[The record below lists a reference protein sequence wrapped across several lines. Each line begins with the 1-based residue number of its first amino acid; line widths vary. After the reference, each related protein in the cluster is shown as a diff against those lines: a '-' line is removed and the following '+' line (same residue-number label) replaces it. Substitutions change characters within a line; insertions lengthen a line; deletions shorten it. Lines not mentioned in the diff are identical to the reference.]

1 MLCVVEW
8 VSICGC
14 ACGNVCLVHSFSIQ
28 NPLLR
33 REALK
38 IWKQRSGSS
47 ATYKKLIN
55 IFERAGYCDYAEI
68 VRKTVHI
75 VESET
80 DDSDCS
86 DEVIPQPQ
94 TYPHIKPPTP
104 PSSPKADLLPFE
116 EFSLIGAATARGLPK
131 RKNTTTII
139 ILCVIIMAFMHD
151 NHCSC
156 HK

>member
-1 MLCVVEW
+1 ML
-8 VSICGC
+8 I
-14 ACGNVCLVHSFSIQ
+14 FYF
-28 NPLLR
+28 LR

-55 IFERAGYCDYAEI
+55 IFEDAGYCDYAEN

-80 DDSDCS
+80 DDSICS

-104 PSSPKADLLPFE
+104 PSPPKGDTTPFE
-116 EFSLIGAATARGLPK
+116 EYSLITSDAAQGLPK
-131 RKNTTTII
+131 RKKSIYNDINI
-139 ILCVIIMAFMHD
+139 YMA
-151 NHCSC
+151 
-156 HK
+156 

>member
-1 MLCVVEW
+1 MC
-8 VSICGC
+8 
-14 ACGNVCLVHSFSIQ
+14 SFCIQ

-55 IFERAGYCDYAEI
+55 IFERAGYCDYAEN
-68 VRKTVHI
+68 VRRTVHV

-80 DDSDCS
+80 DDSICS
-86 DEVIPQPQ
+86 DEVISQPQ
-94 TYPHIKPPTP
+94 TYPHIKPLTP
-104 PSSPKADLLPFE
+104 PSSPKADLSPSQ

-131 RKNTTTII
+131 RKNIATSYN
-139 ILCVIIMAFMHD
+139 CA
-151 NHCSC
+151 
-156 HK
+156 